1 MEILLVEDNLIDA
14 KLAIAALKKGEI
26 KHRLT
31 LIRDG
36 EEALEFLQQQGK
48 FVRAPRPDLI
58 LLDLFLPRINGRE
71 LLHQLKQDENLQS
84 IPVVILTASD
94 VEDDRIDCGD
104 HHVDSFMTKPVNLDK
119 FLDVVRQ
126 LKRYW
131 LEADVIL
138 PQVD

>member
-14 KLAIAALKKGEI
+14 KLAISALKKGDI
-26 KHRLT
+26 QHRLT

-36 EEALEFLQQQGK
+36 EEALEFLEQRGK

-58 LLDLFLPRINGRE
+58 LLDLFLPRVDGRG
-71 LLHQLKQDENLQS
+71 LLRQLKQRQGLQS
-84 IPVVILTASD
+84 IPIVVLTASEFD
-94 VEDDRIDCGD
+94 DDRADCE
-104 HHVDSFMTKPVNLDK
+104 HLQVDSYMTKPVNLDK
-119 FLDVVRQ
+119 FLDVVKE

-131 LEADVIL
+131 LADVIL

>member
-36 EEALEFLQQQGK
+36 EEALEFLQQRGK
-48 FVRAPRPDLI
+48 FARAPRPDLI
-58 LLDLFLPRINGRE
+58 LLDLLLPRINGRE
-71 LLHQLKQDENLQS
+71 LLHQLKQDEKLQS
-84 IPVVILTASD
+84 IPVVVLTASD
-94 VEDDRIDCGD
+94 IEDDRIDCEH

-138 PQVD
+138 PHVD